1 MRALFWLIGL
11 FSLAVGLSLAARY
24 NDGYVLFVLP
34 PWRVEVS
41 LNLLVVLWLAA
52 FAILYLLLRLVVN
65 TLRMPGQVRAFRER
79 KKKEKG
85 QRSLREALSSL
96 FEGRYGQAIK
106 SAEIAAA
113 TGEAPGLSALVAA
126 RAAHA
131 MNDEARFQSWLARA
145 ARHDAQVRSARLM
158 TQADLYC
165 RSRDFTAALESLET
179 LDRGGQR
186 HIAALRLA
194 LKVRQGAGQ
203 WQEVLRLARHLE
215 KHKVIGSEHAAA
227 LKARA
232 NQELMRGMEHD
243 PLGLA
248 RYFDDLPAAERR
260 DAKMAAL
267 AARALLDA
275 GDEASLLSARQ
286 VIEEALEAEW
296 EPLLA
301 RLYGEIKGGDLRART
316 AKAEKWLKSHTEDAQ
331 LLMTLGRLCREQ
343 QLWGKAE
350 SYLEAALAVEPG
362 RAAHLELARLY
373 DILGRSES
381 ANKHYREAAEF

>member
-41 LNLLVVLWLAA
+41 LNLLVLAWLAA
-52 FAILYLLLRLVVN
+52 FGLLYLLLRVVVN

-79 KKKEKG
+79 KKQEKG
-85 QRSLREALSSL
+85 QRALREAVSSL

-106 SAEIAAA
+106 SAETAAA
-113 TGEAPGLSALVAA
+113 IGEAPGLSALVAA

-131 MNDEARFQSWLARA
+131 MSDQPRFQFWLGKA
-145 ARHDAQVRSARLM
+145 AEHDVQIRPVRLM
-158 TQADLYC
+158 TQADLHC
-165 RSRDFTAALESLET
+165 RSRNFEAALESLEA

-215 KHKVIGSEHAAA
+215 KHKVISPEHAAA

-243 PLGLA
+243 PAGLA
-248 RYFDDLPAAERR
+248 RYFDSLPAAERR

-275 GDEASLLSARQ
+275 SDETSQIAAQAL
-286 VIEEALEAEW
+286 IEEALESGW
-296 EPLLA
+296 VPLLA
-301 RLYGEIKGGDLRART
+301 RLYGEVKGGDLRGRT
-316 AKAEKWLKSHTEDAQ
+316 AKAEKWLKSHPEDAL
-331 LLMTLGRLCREQ
+331 LLMALGRLCREQ

-362 RAAHLELARLY
+362 REPHLELARLY
-373 DILGRSES
+373 DTLGRTEA
-381 ANKHYREAAEF
+381 ANRHYREAAEY

>member
-11 FSLAVGLSLAARY
+11 FSIAVGLSLAARY
-24 NDGYVLFVLP
+24 NEGYALFVLP
-34 PWRVEVS
+34 PWRMEVS
-41 LNLLVVLWLAA
+41 LNLLVVAWLAA
-52 FAILYLLLRLVVN
+52 FTLLYFLLRLVVN
-65 TLRMPGQVRAFRER
+65 TLRMPGQVQAFRQR
-79 KKKEKG
+79 KRQEKG
-85 QRSLREALSSL
+85 QRAFTEAVSSL

-106 SAEIAAA
+106 SAELAASA
-113 TGEAPGLSALVAA
+113 DETPGLSALVAA

-131 MNDEARFQSWLARA
+131 MNDEARFQFWLGQASK
-145 ARHDAQVRSARLM
+145 HDAQVRSARLM

-165 RSRDFTAALESLET
+165 RSRDFDSALDSLET

-215 KHKVIGSEHAAA
+215 KHKAIVTEHAAA

-232 NQELMRGMEHD
+232 NKEMMRALGHD
-243 PLGLA
+243 PAGLA
-248 RYFDDLPAAERR
+248 RYFEDLPAAERR

-275 GDEASLLSARQ
+275 GDEVSQLAAQSI
-286 VIEEALEAEW
+286 IEEALEAEW

-301 RLYGEIKGGDLRART
+301 RLYGEIAVGDLRSRT
-316 AKAEKWLKSHTEDAQ
+316 ARAEKWLKGHPDDAQ
-331 LLMTLGRLCREQ
+331 LLMTLGRLCRDQ

-362 RAAHLELARLY
+362 RAPHLELARLY
-373 DILGRSES
+373 DILERPDA
-381 ANKHYREAAEF
+381 ANRHYREAAAY

>member
-24 NDGYVLFVLP
+24 NEGYALFVLP

-41 LNLLVVLWLAA
+41 LNLLAVAWLAA
-52 FAILYLLLRLVVN
+52 FTLLYLLVRLVVN

-79 KKKEKG
+79 KKHEKG
-85 QRSLREALSSL
+85 QRAFSEAVSSL

-106 SAEIAAA
+106 SAELAASA
-113 TGEAPGLSALVAA
+113 DEAPGLSALVAA

-145 ARHDAQVRSARLM
+145 AEHDAQVRSARLM

-165 RSRDFTAALESLET
+165 RSRDFASALDSLET

-203 WQEVLRLARHLE
+203 WQEMLRLARHLE
-215 KHKVIGSEHAAA
+215 KHKAIGVEHASA

-232 NQELMRGMEHD
+232 NKEMMRALAHD
-243 PLGLA
+243 PAGLA
-248 RYFDDLPAAERR
+248 RYFDELPAVERR

-275 GDEASLLSARQ
+275 GDEASQ
-286 VIEEALEAEW
+286 VLAQGIIEEALEAEW

-301 RLYGEIKGGDLRART
+301 RLYGEITAGDPRTRT
-316 AKAEKWLKSHTEDAQ
+316 AKAEKWLKSHPDDAQ

-362 RAAHLELARLY
+362 RSPHLELARLY
-373 DILGRSES
+373 DILERPDS
-381 ANKHYREAAEF
+381 ANRHYREAAEF